1 MFFPD
6 TCMRGSL
13 LIPAL
18 RAAHLLTGTPD
29 GHSHPVFGIRRVPP
43 APERSKS
50 FSERAPGASRIRRV
64 PPRSERSKSLS
75 ERTPELPVFGVFPRA
90 GALKSLKLT
99 GSRLPELPEKGHC
112 TLQILFCWSGN

>member
-29 GHSHPVFGIRRVPP
+29 GHSHPVFG
-43 APERSKS
+43 
-50 FSERAPGASRIRRV
+50 
-64 PPRSERSKSLS
+64 
-75 ERTPELPVFGVFPRA
+75 VFLRA
-90 GALKSLKLT
+90 GALGAQGSLK
-99 GSRLPELPEKGHC
+99 
-112 TLQILFCWSGN
+112 